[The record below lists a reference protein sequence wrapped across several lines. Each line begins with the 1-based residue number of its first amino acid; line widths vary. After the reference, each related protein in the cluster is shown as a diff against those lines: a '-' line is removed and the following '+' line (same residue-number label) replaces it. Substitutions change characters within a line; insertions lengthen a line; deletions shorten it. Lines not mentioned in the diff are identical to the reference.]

1 MIEVKRAYE
10 PLGPRR
16 GKRYLVER
24 LWPRGIRKDQLRI
37 DAWLKNVAPSAE
49 LRQWF
54 SHDPAKWTEF
64 RGRYF
69 RELDTNPAVWQPLL
83 DAASGGQRVTL
94 IYSARDTDHNNALAL
109 RDYLEKKL
117 QSSLGVR
124 LKQRNCP
131 CETRQEGEI
140 T

>member
-1 MIEVKRAYE
+1 MIAVKRAYE
-10 PLGPRR
+10 PLGSQR

-64 RGRYF
+64 RRRYF
-69 RELDTNPAVWQPLL
+69 RELDSNPAAWQPLL
-83 DAASGGQRVTL
+83 DAASGGQRLTL
-94 IYSARDTDHNNALAL
+94 IYSARDTEHNNALAL

-117 QSSLGVR
+117 Q
-124 LKQRNCP
+124 KQSGRAP
-131 CETRQEGEI
+131 KAA
-140 T
+140 